1 MSDIVGR
8 CFHRILAKQMEV
20 SLPFNTRKK
29 AFCAG
34 DSIADSVWFIQ
45 AVIKHHQD
53 GLRPLNVAFMDVKKA
68 FDSVSHQSILVAA
81 LRVGVPPPFLGYIRE
96 LYSDAV
102 TTLRIGQE
110 RSDPIKL
117 GLWLTGVWGSLSMS
131 MLYHRCSLSRVDAST
146 DPVIAA
152 MLSTVSASKGQ
163 AMQIWRTTL
172 NGREMTSSHDVKV
185 TMAEML
191 HRTVD
196 GRGLALS
203 SEVPECHRWV
213 KMVCSGGTP
222 NTARSYIAFT
232 MVQGNLIGTA
242 LR

>member
-1 MSDIVGR
+1 MKAISADELAGHFNLWLLTGYLPSQLLRGQTVLLLKCEGAGDLAKYRPIMMSDIVGR

-29 AFCAG
+29 AFCTG

-53 GLRPLNVAFMDVKKA
+53 ALRPLNVAFMDVKKA

-110 RSDPIKL
+110 RRDPIKL
-117 GLWLTGVWGSLSMS
+117 GLWLTGLGVPR
-131 MLYHRCSLSRVDAST
+131 HDHIV
-146 DPVIAA
+146 P
-152 MLSTVSASKGQ
+152 Q
-163 AMQIWRTTL
+163 MQ
-172 NGREMTSSHDVKV
+172 
-185 TMAEML
+185 
-191 HRTVD
+191 
-196 GRGLALS
+196 
-203 SEVPECHRWV
+203 PE
-213 KMVCSGGTP
+213 
-222 NTARSYIAFT
+222 
-232 MVQGNLIGTA
+232 
-242 LR
+242 